1 MLTAWSTSQFR
12 LRLVELDIDRSD
24 ITIRQNGKGIRKDG
38 DTACMPTSPSP
49 GFEEAGAFA
58 CVHCSYVILGTYET
72 IGCCHACIQCKSG
85 GIVPKC
91 NAGM

>member
-1 MLTAWSTSQFR
+1 MEKESGKMVIL
-12 LRLVELDIDRSD
+12 LVCPLHPHLDLKKHAVRI
-24 ITIRQNGKGIRKDG
+24 
-38 DTACMPTSPSP
+38 
-49 GFEEAGAFA
+49 FAGAFA
-58 CVHCSYVILGTYET
+58 CVHCSHVILGTYET